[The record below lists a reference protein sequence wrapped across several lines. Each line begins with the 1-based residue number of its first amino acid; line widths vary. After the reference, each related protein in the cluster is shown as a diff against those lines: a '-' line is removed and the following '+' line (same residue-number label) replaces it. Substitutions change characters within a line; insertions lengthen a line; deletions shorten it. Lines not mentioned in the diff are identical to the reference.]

1 MEGRWRASSSAPTSG
16 SGCRRGGGGGRQVGC
31 LEVLFLRLPG
41 VGWADGVETNA
52 DAVKGVEEEGEEGFC
67 CLLL

>member
-1 MEGRWRASSSAPTSG
+1 MLPRQAADVGEVA
-16 SGCRRGGGGGRQVGC
+16 GGGRQVGC